1 MIRQIL
7 INRSRILH
15 RHPLS
20 LIAHFMMMRLITR
33 ISPRTILGIAATLA
47 TLVSNLIYD
56 IGPLRTIRILLGI
69 RQALN
74 MEATIRVLRDILSG
88 RANEVTVKEIVK
100 ILDPEWLKLVKK
112 NITFIKLINVMIF
125 ITSSF
130 LFIKPAYTLII
141 RSFFVTFFAIF
152 GIVYTPILSSYKFR
166 PLFYIK

>member
-1 MIRQIL
+1 
-7 INRSRILH
+7 
-15 RHPLS
+15 
-20 LIAHFMMMRLITR
+20 
-33 ISPRTILGIAATLA
+33 
-47 TLVSNLIYD
+47 
-56 IGPLRTIRILLGI
+56 
-69 RQALN
+69 

-100 ILDPEWLKLVKK
+100 ILDPEWLKLVEK
-112 NITFIKLINVMIF
+112 NVTFIKLINVMIF

-152 GIVYTPILSSYKFR
+152 GIIYTPILSSYKFR

>member
-20 LIAHFMMMRLITR
+20 LIANFMMMRLITR

-100 ILDPEWLKLVKK
+100 ILDPEWLKLIKK
-112 NITFIKLINVMIF
+112 NVTFIKLINVMIF

-141 RSFFVTFFAIF
+141 RSFLIF
-152 GIVYTPILSSYKFR
+152 
-166 PLFYIK
+166 